1 MAINFPN
8 SPAIN
13 DLYTFDGRTWIWN
26 GYGWDAVAIGLPT
39 TPGGSD
45 TQIQFNNAGVF
56 GGSANLTW
64 DGSSMLVVG
73 LFRTSTID
81 PTGFSGSGID
91 TPGTIGAIGDL
102 GGNGNATV
110 MRIDD
115 LSLYVKV
122 QAGNS
127 GLLADNPT
135 GVTTVGDIDAQG
147 NSSVLAID
155 DDNQRATFN
164 KKFVITDTGSF
175 YLWNA
180 GTSTYWYYTPDA
192 VTGVLVPT
200 DTGSGSLP

>member
-91 TPGTIGAIGDL
+91 TPGTIGDIGVGSTIEREAGVVGL
-102 GGNGNATV
+102 AFKAAMKAAN
-110 MRIDD
+110 IDC
-115 LSLYVKV
+115 
-122 QAGNS
+122 GCS
-127 GLLADNPT
+127 GRKNDY
-135 GVTTVGDIDAQG
+135 DA
-147 NSSVLAID
+147 
-155 DDNQRATFN
+155 RFP
-164 KKFVITDTGSF
+164 
-175 YLWNA
+175 Y
-180 GTSTYWYYTPDA
+180 
-192 VTGVLVPT
+192 
-200 DTGSGSLP
+200 